1 MKATTF
7 FKITFILSFIFL
19 LFSVS
24 FSVLLNP
31 VQKIETY
38 KILHHY
44 YVEDTQSIKLV
55 YKYFSKLDKNGFVHK
70 GNYGHNM
77 FFLIPEINKKYNKNY
92 VFDNN
97 KTYAHLKLKEKY
109 TITQNIFK
117 QTKSKSKIYYEFT
130 Y

>member
-70 GNYGHNM
+70 RNYGHNM
-77 FFLIPEINKKYNKNY
+77 YLLLPEINKKYNKNY
-92 VFDNN
+92 VFDHN

>member
-1 MKATTF
+1 M
-7 FKITFILSFIFL
+7 
-19 LFSVS
+19 
-24 FSVLLNP
+24 
-31 VQKIETY
+31 QKIETY

-70 GNYGHNM
+70 RNYGHNM
-77 FFLIPEINKKYNKNY
+77 YLLLPEINEKYNKNY
-92 VFDNN
+92 VFDHN

>member
-19 LFSVS
+19 LFSLS

-70 GNYGHNM
+70 RNYGHNM
-77 FFLIPEINKKYNKNY
+77 YLLLPEINKKYNKNY
-92 VFDNN
+92 VFDHN

>member
-55 YKYFSKLDKNGFVHK
+55 YKYFSKLDKDGFVHK

-92 VFDNN
+92 VGTPNS
-97 KTYAHLKLKEKY
+97 YPHLKVKEKY